1 MVKNTIGGKKGKML
15 SNKRSGNGGEKKIR
29 LSLNENE
36 IYVCVTKVFGG
47 GLFEVV
53 DNNNEK
59 YTAHLRGKMKGTN
72 KRHNFVS
79 LFSMLLV
86 GLRSD
91 LSDSSICDI
100 LFVYDDNDVHYLS
113 LLSSLSISNII
124 YFHQNHDFSNKH
136 NHSDLFSNNISDIA
150 VLDSNIDQ
158 NISDLD
164 ISIDFN
170 DI

>member
-53 DNNNEK
+53 DNDNGK

-91 LSDSSICDI
+91 LSDSSVCDI
-100 LFVYDDNDVHYLS
+100 LFVYDDNDIHYLS

-124 YFHQNHDFSNKH
+124 YFHNNHDFSNK
-136 NHSDLFSNNISDIA
+136 NSDLFSNNISEIGI
-150 VLDSNIDQ
+150 SQNISQ
-158 NISDLD
+158 NISDNLD